1 METKYWSNSSNYYNE
16 CDYVISDY
24 VNISDKDLFYYE
36 YNYSYDN
43 NMIWKYQN
51 TVKRMKLTHK
61 DAHPID

>member
-1 METKYWSNSSNYYNE
+1 M
-16 CDYVISDY
+16 SDY
-24 VNISDKDLFYYE
+24 VDLSDKDLFYYE